1 MSHKQLTYLLEKM
14 TPAEHKGFLR
24 LLDSPYFNT
33 DPKLTHLGQLLTEGE
48 GDRET
53 LHRALFPELEYDY
66 FRISNLL
73 SYVYKLLERFLALE
87 HMKADR
93 FVFANHALA
102 LSRER
107 GWHAHFEKLSRDLAK
122 DPARRDKCLPG
133 DFLESYLVEQERDEY
148 FGAQQKRTFDQS
160 LSHRMEDL
168 EHFYVADM
176 LRSVCK
182 WINRQNIIRAEETHS
197 YEHFVAYVQENFF
210 RYEAHPFIRIYFHIL
225 MTLTEWE
232 KESHY
237 AQLIE
242 VLKQHSSTL
251 PASERKPMYQYAQ
264 NYCTRQINN
273 GNTAYLRELFG
284 LYNEVIR
291 QDLLYHEG
299 YIGSADVKNIVSLG
313 IRLEE
318 YDWTEQFLE
327 SNEDRFQPAMREAVI
342 AYNRAQLAYV
352 RGSLRGA
359 LRLLRVVEFDDLYYD
374 LGAKTLLLKI
384 YYDLD
389 DLEGLESLLHAFSNS
404 LRRNKHISTYQLTVH
419 KNLIRYTQKANRLR
433 HRKRLV
439 GAQAFRKQ
447 VETLEAAIHTTR
459 EITNI
464 GWLLEKVKELT
475 EA

>member
-1 MSHKQLTYLLEKM
+1 MTYLLEKM

-33 DPKLTHLGQLLTEGE
+33 DPKLTHLGRLLTEGE
-48 GDRET
+48 GDREK
-53 LHRALFPELEYDY
+53 LHRTLFPGLEYDY

-87 HMKADR
+87 HMKGDR
-93 FVFANHALA
+93 FVFAHHALA
-102 LSRER
+102 LARER
-107 GWHAHFEKLSRDLAK
+107 GWHAHFEKLSRDLEREAVGTEK
-122 DPARRDKCLPG
+122 QLPV
-133 DFLESYLVEQERDEY
+133 DFLESYLIGQERDEY

-160 LSHRMEDL
+160 LSHKIEDL

-176 LRSVCK
+176 LKNVCK
-182 WINRQNIIRAEETHS
+182 WINRQNIIRSEEPHN
-197 YEHFVAYVQENFF
+197 YAHFVAYVQANFF
-210 RYEAHPFIRIYFHIL
+210 RYEALPFIRIYFHIL

-232 KESHY
+232 EESHY
-237 AQLIE
+237 ARLIA
-242 VLKQHSSTL
+242 VLRQYGKSI
-251 PASERKPMYQYAQ
+251 PANERKSMYQYAQ
-264 NYCTRQINN
+264 NYCTRQINS
-273 GNTAYLRELFG
+273 GNTVYLRELFG
-284 LYNEVIR
+284 LYDEMIR

-327 SNEDRFQPAMREAVI
+327 SNADRFQPAMREAVI

-389 DLEGLESLLHAFSNS
+389 DLEGLESLLHAFSTS

-464 GWLLEKVKELT
+464 GWLLEKVKELQ